1 MPSTIKRLLLSR
13 KTVLVLIALL
23 VAAMAVGYLF
33 PQRFSSTPEIAEKWR
48 KAHPL
53 LAPLHEGFG
62 LDHVHTAWWFAAIL
76 SIFTISLLLSTM
88 EQVRTSGR
96 MASAPLPPAKVEGE
110 KVSVSAEELAGI
122 MGQAGYRRMKGAGG
136 VIRFARHPWGYWG
149 NSLFHAGMALVIV
162 SSLVIVMT
170 EKRGLL
176 HLFEGETYTPGVPWL
191 SEESGILAGPFVLPA
206 PVRLDRVGAEFWETD
221 DLKQLTMEISFWGP
235 DGPPERGLL
244 AINRTLDWGSLRVCQ
259 DQTFGSAFFVEF
271 TTPDG
276 VKHGEILQIHNP
288 SGREKAG
295 YGNFRFSWAPYLL
308 KAKYY
313 ADYARRTIVSEEP
326 LLVLRLMDGDRVVG
340 ERSLRKGESGVL
352 GPYAVKLVKS
362 SRWGGLIFADITGMS
377 GIFLGFS
384 IIILGG
390 ALNYFTPPREFRAVK
405 TETGFLVAWKGTR
418 FEEFY
423 MEEREG
429 VMAALKA
436 KRDET

>member
-23 VAAMAVGYLF
+23 IAAMIVGYLF
-33 PQRFSSTPEIAEKWR
+33 PQRFSSTPEIMEKWR

-62 LDHVHTAWWFAAIL
+62 LDHVHTTWWFAAIL
-76 SIFTISLLLSTM
+76 FIFTISLLLSTM

-96 MASAPLPPAKVEGE
+96 MTFALLPPPKGEGE
-110 KVSVSAEELAGI
+110 EVSVSAKELAGI
-122 MGQAGYRRMKGAGG
+122 MGRAGYRRMKGEG

-162 SSLVIVMT
+162 SSLMIVTT

-176 HLFEGETYTPGVPWL
+176 RLMEGETYTPGSPWL
-191 SEESGILAGPFVLPA
+191 SEENGILAGRFILPA
-206 PVRLDRVGAEFWETD
+206 PVRLDRIGAEFWETD
-221 DLKQLTMEISFWGP
+221 DLKQLTAEISFLGP

-244 AINRTLDWGSLRVCQ
+244 AINRTINRRGLRVYQ

-271 TTPDG
+271 TAADG
-276 VKHGEILQIHNP
+276 RKHGEILQIQNP

-295 YGNFRFSWAPYLL
+295 YDNFRFSWAPYLL

-313 ADYARRTIVSEEP
+313 ADYARRTMTGDEP
-326 LLVLRLMDGDRVVG
+326 LLVLRLMDNDRVVG
-340 ERSLRKGESGVL
+340 ELSLRKGEGGLL
-352 GPYAVKLVKS
+352 GPYTVRLVKV
-362 SRWGGLIFADITGMS
+362 SRWAGLIFVKIYGMV
-377 GIFLGFS
+377 GVFLGFF

-423 MEEREG
+423 REEREG
-429 VMAALKA
+429 VMAALKGM
-436 KRDET
+436 RHEG